1 MTDATYVTV
10 NGKVIPSAEAQIG
23 IASPA
28 AKYGIGVF
36 EGLRGYWNA
45 DDEQLYVFR
54 LREHLARLKQ
64 SMKLLRLDDEYTI
77 EQLEA
82 CVLDM
87 IRANDFKTTIQMR
100 ITALLDDSDSS
111 RTDNGPIGGYVEG
124 SPCPPHPFM
133 RSGLTAGTSSWTRT
147 ADNALPVRIK
157 CNANYVNARL
167 AELEARAGCFDRAI
181 FLNNRGKVS
190 EGPGATL
197 FLIRNGQPATPSPSN
212 DLLESITR
220 DTLMHL
226 LRETQNMDTRERDVD
241 RTEIYAADEAFLCG
255 TLAEVTPIISLDGI
269 SVGDGTMGPIT
280 RALQK
285 SYLDTVT
292 GASADHADWRT
303 PVYV

>member
-1 MTDATYVTV
+1 MSETTYMTV
-10 NGKVIPSAEAQIG
+10 NGKVIPSAEAQIN

-36 EGLRGYWNA
+36 EGIRGYWNA

-64 SMKLLRLDDEYTI
+64 SMKLLRLDDAYSI

-100 ITALLDDSDSS
+100 IMAVLDDADGA
-111 RTDNGPIGGYVEG
+111 RTDNGPVGVYAMGG
-124 SPCPPHPFM
+124 PCPPHPFM
-133 RSGLTAGTSSWTRT
+133 RSGLTAGTSSWART

-157 CNANYVNARL
+157 CNANYVNGRL
-167 AELEARAGCFDRAI
+167 AELEARAGGFDRAI
-181 FLNNRGKVS
+181 FLNSRGKVS

-197 FLIRNGQPATPSPSN
+197 FLIRGGRPVTPSPSN

-226 LRETQNMDTRERDVD
+226 LRETQDMETQERDVD
-241 RTEIYAADEAFLCG
+241 RTEVYAADEAFLCG

-269 SVGDGTMGPIT
+269 PVGDGAVGPVT

-292 GASADHADWRT
+292 GISSDHADWRT
-303 PVYV
+303 AVYA

>member
-100 ITALLDDSDSS
+100 ITALLDDSDSA
-111 RTDNGPIGGYVEG
+111 RTDNGPIGVYVEG
-124 SPCPPHPFM
+124 GPCPPHPFM
-133 RSGLTAGTSSWTRT
+133 RSGLTAGTSSWART

-167 AELEARAGCFDRAI
+167 AELEARAGGFDRAI

-226 LRETQNMDTRERDVD
+226 LRETQDMDTRERDVD

-269 SVGDGTMGPIT
+269 SVGDGTVGPIT

>member
-10 NGKVIPSAEAQIG
+10 NGKVIPSAEAQIN

-100 ITALLDDSDSS
+100 ITALLDDSDSA
-111 RTDNGPIGGYVEG
+111 RTDNGPIGVYVEG
-124 SPCPPHPFM
+124 GPCPPHPFM
-133 RSGLTAGTSSWTRT
+133 RSGLTAGTSSWART

-167 AELEARAGCFDRAI
+167 AELEARAGGFDRAI

-226 LRETQNMDTRERDVD
+226 LRETQDMDTRERDVD

-269 SVGDGTMGPIT
+269 SVGDGTVGPIT

>member
-10 NGKVIPSAEAQIG
+10 NGKVIPSAEAQIS

-64 SMKLLRLDDEYTI
+64 SMKLLRLDDEYPI

-100 ITALLDDSDSS
+100 ITALLDDSDSA
-111 RTDNGPIGGYVEG
+111 RTDNGPIGVYVEG
-124 SPCPPHPFM
+124 GPCPPHPFM
-133 RSGLTAGTSSWTRT
+133 RSGLTAGTSSWART

-167 AELEARAGCFDRAI
+167 AELEARAGGFDRAI

-226 LRETQNMDTRERDVD
+226 LRETQDMDTRERDVD

-269 SVGDGTMGPIT
+269 SVGDGTVGPIT

-285 SYLDTVT
+285 TYLDTVT

-303 PVYV
+303 PVYI

>member
-10 NGKVIPSAEAQIG
+10 NGKVIPSAEAQIS

-54 LREHLARLKQ
+54 LREHLAHLKQ

-100 ITALLDDSDSS
+100 ITALLDDSDSA
-111 RTDNGPIGGYVEG
+111 RTDNGPIGVYVEG
-124 SPCPPHPFM
+124 GPCPPHPFM
-133 RSGLTAGTSSWTRT
+133 RSGLTAGTSSWART

-167 AELEARAGCFDRAI
+167 AELEARAGGFDRAI

-226 LRETQNMDTRERDVD
+226 LRETQDMDTRERDVD

-269 SVGDGTMGPIT
+269 SVGDGTVGPIT

-285 SYLDTVT
+285 TYLDTVT

-303 PVYV
+303 PVYI

>member
-100 ITALLDDSDSS
+100 ITALLDDPDSA
-111 RTDNGPIGGYVEG
+111 RTDNGPIGVYVEG
-124 SPCPPHPFM
+124 GPCPPHPFM
-133 RSGLTAGTSSWTRT
+133 RSGLTAGTSSWART

-167 AELEARAGCFDRAI
+167 AELEARAGGFDRAI

-226 LRETQNMDTRERDVD
+226 LRETQDMDTRERDVD

-269 SVGDGTMGPIT
+269 SVGDGTVGPIT